1 MNSSVICMA
10 CNEVGHISTRC
21 PELHSSLNKGFYE
34 GQRIADDDDH
44 DHESIFPDIGS
55 ILHTLYISA
64 FNIRLYI

>member
-1 MNSSVICMA
+1 MA

-44 DHESIFPDIGS
+44 DHESIFPHLIYKS
-55 ILHTLYISA
+55 IQYHIICLTPLLKQLQE
-64 FNIRLYI
+64 N